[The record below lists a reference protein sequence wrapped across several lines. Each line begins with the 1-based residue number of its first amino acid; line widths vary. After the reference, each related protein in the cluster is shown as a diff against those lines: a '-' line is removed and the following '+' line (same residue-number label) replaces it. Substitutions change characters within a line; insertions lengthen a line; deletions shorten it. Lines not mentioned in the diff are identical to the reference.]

1 MAVLGI
7 HYLCRLKGLGKAA
20 NNFVVGANIN
30 TLYLSAKRIYIKLT
44 KNLYLCV
51 QYFYN
56 QSIMDKTD
64 RYKILVRHIVNSGL
78 AESQKDLGRKIGYKN
93 ESYFSQ
99 VINGKVD
106 EPKEFIRKLKSVLP
120 ALNEEWVRQGEGEML
135 KSGQDGVQK
144 EVPARN
150 SQKVYLLPVS
160 AQAGPLNDFIASVY
174 AGQCDSIL
182 SPIAGAELA
191 LTVAGDS
198 MTPEYPNGSII
209 FIKRI
214 NERAFINWGNVY
226 LLDTCNGIIV
236 KKVFPTEEAAVLQC
250 VSINSNYPP
259 FTVNMA
265 DIYGIYR
272 VLLCMSVK

>member
-1 MAVLGI
+1 MPENQTVKSRLIAFIAYLGI
-7 HYLCRLKGLGKAA
+7 GQGKFEKNCGLA
-20 NNFVVGANIN
+20 NAYVANIRESVTPKKLQQISQRYPELN
-30 TLYLSAKRIYIKLT
+30 TGWLLT
-44 KNLYLCV
+44 
-51 QYFYN
+51 
-56 QSIMDKTD
+56 
-64 RYKILVRHIVNSGL
+64 
-78 AESQKDLGRKIGYKN
+78 
-93 ESYFSQ
+93 
-99 VINGKVD
+99 
-106 EPKEFIRKLKSVLP
+106 
-120 ALNEEWVRQGEGEML
+120 GEGEML

>member
-1 MAVLGI
+1 
-7 HYLCRLKGLGKAA
+7 
-20 NNFVVGANIN
+20 
-30 TLYLSAKRIYIKLT
+30 
-44 KNLYLCV
+44 
-51 QYFYN
+51 
-56 QSIMDKTD
+56 
-64 RYKILVRHIVNSGL
+64 
-78 AESQKDLGRKIGYKN
+78 
-93 ESYFSQ
+93 
-99 VINGKVD
+99 
-106 EPKEFIRKLKSVLP
+106 
-120 ALNEEWVRQGEGEML
+120 ML
-135 KSGQDGVQK
+135 KSGQGGVQK

-150 SQKVYLLPVS
+150 PQEVCLLPVS
-160 AQAGPLNDFIASVY
+160 AQAGSLNDFVASVKKEE
-174 AGQCDSIL
+174 CEKII
-182 SPIAGAELA
+182 SPIYDVDFAI
-191 LTVAGDS
+191 TVSGDS
-198 MTPEYPNGSII
+198 MAPEYPNGSII

>member
-1 MAVLGI
+1 MDNGVKDRTIKFVKYKGI
-7 HYLCRLKGLGKAA
+7 TMKSFEAKCGLSSGYITSMRKG
-20 NNFVVGANIN
+20 FGANKLNNVLIAFPELN
-30 TLYLSAKRIYIKLT
+30 RDWLLY
-44 KNLYLCV
+44 
-51 QYFYN
+51 
-56 QSIMDKTD
+56 
-64 RYKILVRHIVNSGL
+64 
-78 AESQKDLGRKIGYKN
+78 
-93 ESYFSQ
+93 
-99 VINGKVD
+99 
-106 EPKEFIRKLKSVLP
+106 
-120 ALNEEWVRQGEGEML
+120 GEGEML

-144 EVPARN
+144 EVPARKP
-150 SQKVYLLPVS
+150 QEVYLLPVS
-160 AQAGPLNDFIASVY
+160 AQAGPLNDFVASVKKEE
-174 AGQCDSIL
+174 CEKII
-182 SPIAGAELA
+182 SPIYDVDFAI
-191 LTVAGDS
+191 TVSGDS
-198 MTPEYPNGSII
+198 MAPEYPNGSII